1 MDFKGF
7 EIVDRSYDFTAICR
21 VSDKKEHIYID
32 KRLLLFYNG
41 YALNEKDIE
50 LIIFL
55 SISSRVLQASEL
67 MLKRMFKINLRRI

>member
-21 VSDKKEHIYID
+21 VSDKEHIYID

>member
-1 MDFKGF
+1 M
-7 EIVDRSYDFTAICR
+7 ILRSYVVLVT
-21 VSDKKEHIYID
+21 KEHIYID